1 MKRHELMIK
10 LTRRRALGAVV
21 LAALLDAPWVQA
33 ATTGKIIVSGASGQ
47 LGGLAIKALLAR
59 GVAARD
65 LILVSR
71 TPDTLAAYVK
81 QGAVARRGDFTEPA
95 SLPAAF
101 AGGQR
106 MLMISIGFG
115 KEPRPVSH
123 GHAIDAAR
131 QAGVKHIAYTSWIGI
146 TRGDTQGLAD
156 DHLATEDLL
165 RKSGLT
171 WAFLRNSIYM
181 ETVLPQ
187 AAKLVA
193 EGKAVVPHGEITLG
207 YVTRQNCA
215 EAAVAAL
222 LPGHENRAYD
232 ITGPALIGVRDIAAA
247 AAAVTGRRIEVADAD
262 PGSPPAR
269 GFATP
274 AASVVSTAVADLTGH
289 PPTSLQEFLAANKD
303 KLLPA

>member
-1 MKRHELMIK
+1 MQK
-10 LTRRRALGAVV
+10 LTRREALGAMA
-21 LAALLDAPWVQA
+21 LATLVDTPWAQG
-33 ATTGKIIVSGASGQ
+33 ATTQKIIVSGASGQ
-47 LGGLAIKALLAR
+47 LGRLAIKALLAR
-59 GVAARD
+59 GVAAKD

-71 TPDTLAAYVK
+71 TPDTLAEYVK
-81 QGAVARRGDFTEPA
+81 RGAVARRGDFTEPA

-146 TRGDTQGLAD
+146 TKGDVQGLAA
-156 DHLATEDLL
+156 DHLATEELL
-165 RKSGLT
+165 KKSGLS

-181 ETVLPQ
+181 EVVLPQ

-193 EGKAVVPHGEITLG
+193 EGKAVVPRDEIPLG
-207 YVTRQNCA
+207 YVTRENCA
-215 EAAVAAL
+215 QAAAAAL
-222 LPGHENRAYD
+222 FPGHENKAYD
-232 ITGPALIGVRDIAAA
+232 ITGPALIGVREIAAA
-247 AAAVTGRRIEVADAD
+247 ATTVTGKRIEVSQAD
-262 PGSPPAR
+262 PSSPPAR

-289 PPTSLQEFLAANKD
+289 APTDLQDFFAANKD
-303 KLLPA
+303 KLLQP